1 MIKVNC
7 GHIEVAGPKIIIEA
21 ELATLCSYFANNDKF
36 TKERLHQIVDDG
48 FLTEEELDDRIEK
61 QKKKNGITDEQ
72 EERDMQMIGALVDLM
87 KLFGD

>member
-7 GHIEVAGPKIIIEA
+7 GLIEVQGQKLIVEA
-21 ELATLCSYFANNDKF
+21 ELATLFHHFADMDTF

-61 QKKKNGITDEQ
+61 EKKKNGITDEQ
-72 EERDMQMIGALVDLM
+72 EESDMQMIGALVDLM
-87 KLFGD
+87 KLFGE

>member
-7 GHIEVAGPKIIIEA
+7 GCIETQGPKIIIEA
-21 ELATLCSYFANNDKF
+21 ELATLFHNFAKNDTF

-61 QKKKNGITDEQ
+61 EKKKNGITDEQ
-72 EERDMQMIGALVDLM
+72 EESDMQMIGALVDLM